1 MPVTHLPW
9 KDREITDAQHRRLAP
24 FPQVPVSRHLERY
37 RGGYRPSFT
46 RLPSAARG
54 AEGEGPSAGA
64 RGMGV
69 PAPGATE
76 AMDLPPVESVAAT
89 SYEGDGRE
97 HAVLSVTDGE
107 ILAAVEDIG
116 RVCASRRC
124 RRCPSRASRPSPG
137 LLRPGGRSDHLRA
150 LGRRYP
156 VPPHSWRPASWHL
169 DRSIRRPSGGP
180 VPVERKTEGYW
191 DQRSAATWKTS
202 SSRPAVAAMRAPTG
216 FRGAASDPH
225 LTPNQ
230 GKEDR

>member
-1 MPVTHLPW
+1 VQGRAGWESLLP
-9 KDREITDAQHRRLAP
+9 EPPRRWICLRWRAWP
-24 FPQVPVSRHLERY
+24 PPLTKETVAN
-37 RGGYRPSFT
+37 T
-46 RLPSAARG
+46 R
-54 AEGEGPSAGA
+54 
-64 RGMGV
+64 
-69 PAPGATE
+69 
-76 AMDLPPVESVAAT
+76 
-89 SYEGDGRE
+89 
-97 HAVLSVTDGE
+97 VLSVTDGE
-107 ILAAVEDIG
+107 ILAAVGDIG
-116 RVCASRRC
+116 RVRASRRC
-124 RRCPSRASRPSPG
+124 RRGPSRASRPSPG